1 MPVKVSSMK
10 TELNLVL
17 IITIIVLLNFI
28 SEREP
33 KNFPKYLSYN
43 LPTAITTLFEG
54 YSDRLSGSESFYRL
68 INRISKGIAEL
79 LANEL
84 KKLGNIVFKE
94 RRGRGRNGYTYNR
107 YYDFDGVIFLTR
119 FGGPPLRTILREMGL
134 IK

>member
-54 YSDRLSGSESFYRL
+54 YSDRLSGSIANFVQNLQELVALLLSDTCL
-68 INRISKGIAEL
+68 GKWLTISSIRKSS
-79 LANEL
+79 
-84 KKLGNIVFKE
+84 
-94 RRGRGRNGYTYNR
+94 
-107 YYDFDGVIFLTR
+107 
-119 FGGPPLRTILREMGL
+119 
-134 IK
+134 